1 MTSLTLRPA
10 TFDDAALIARLHT
23 ESWQNSYRKILSDD
37 YLDHVAPT
45 ERHTMWTR
53 RFHYDNHL
61 WVQLALW
68 DGEPVG
74 FVCLLPDG
82 ETERGLLLD
91 NLHVLPGQQ
100 GRGVGRTLLLAAA
113 AEAHRLQAGTPMHL
127 WVYEANSDARRFYN
141 RMGGEMVDRE
151 SVLAP
156 DGSKAV
162 ALCYRWKQP
171 ALLAGSGSV
180 AA

>member
-1 MTSLTLRPA
+1 MTSLTLRVA
-10 TFDDAALIARLHT
+10 TFDDAGLIARLHT
-23 ESWQNSYRKILSDD
+23 ESWQHSYRTILSDD

-61 WVQLALW
+61 WVLLALW
-68 DGEPVG
+68 EGEPVG

-82 ETERGLLLD
+82 ESERGLLLD

-100 GRGVGRTLLLAAA
+100 GRGVGRSLLQAAA
-113 AEAHRLQAGTPMHL
+113 AQADTLQPGRPMHL
-127 WVYEANSDARRFYN
+127 WVYEANSEARRFYS

-156 DGSKAV
+156 DGRKAI
-162 ALCYRWKQP
+162 ALCYRWAKP
-171 ALLAGSGSV
+171 AQLAAV
-180 AA
+180 QA

>member
-1 MTSLTLRPA
+1 MTSLTLRVA
-10 TFDDAALIARLHT
+10 TFDDAGLIARLHT
-23 ESWQNSYRKILSDD
+23 ESWQHSYRTILSDD

-61 WVQLALW
+61 WVLLALW
-68 DGEPVG
+68 EGEPVG

-100 GRGVGRTLLLAAA
+100 GRGVGRNLLQAAA
-113 AEAHRLQAGTPMHL
+113 AQANTLQPGRPMHL
-127 WVYEANSDARRFYN
+127 WVYEANSEARRFYS

-151 SVLAP
+151 NVLAP
-156 DGSKAV
+156 DGRKAI
-162 ALCYRWKQP
+162 ALCYRWAQP
-171 ALLAGSGSV
+171 AQLAAV
-180 AA
+180 QA

>member
-53 RFHYDNHL
+53 RFHYDQHL
-61 WVQLALW
+61 WVLLALW
-68 DGEPVG
+68 EGEPVG

-82 ETERGLLLD
+82 EAQRGLLLD

-100 GRGVGRTLLLAAA
+100 GRGVGRALLQAAA
-113 AEAHRLQAGTPMHL
+113 AQAHQLQAGTAMHL
-127 WVYEANSDARRFYN
+127 WVYEANSDARRFYS

-151 SVLAP
+151 NVLAP
-156 DGSKAV
+156 DGSKAT
-162 ALCYRWKQP
+162 ALCYRWQHP
-171 ALLAGSGSV
+171 EQLATRER